1 MDADNDVDV
10 DVDVVVDVDV
20 NVDVDLSPSKVD
32 NWGVAIA
39 SSAIVWV
46 GVGFIMRSV
55 LALGGGG
62 YGMIFG
68 FLGRYQGKNGKDK
81 YFGALLC

>member
-1 MDADNDVDV
+1 MDVNVDV
-10 DVDVVVDVDV
+10 EVDV
-20 NVDVDLSPSKVD
+20 NVDVDVSPNKVD

-55 LALGGGG
+55 LALRGGD
-62 YGMIFG
+62 IT
-68 FLGRYQGKNGKDK
+68 
-81 YFGALLC
+81 

>member
-1 MDADNDVDV
+1 MDVNVDV
-10 DVDVVVDVDV
+10 EVDV
-20 NVDVDLSPSKVD
+20 NVDVDVSPNKVD

-55 LALGGGG
+55 LALRGG

-68 FLGRYQGKNGKDK
+68 FIGRYPGKNGKDK

>member
-1 MDADNDVDV
+1 MDVG
-10 DVDVVVDVDV
+10 VDV
-20 NVDVDLSPSKVD
+20 NVDVYVSPNKVD

-39 SSAIVWV
+39 SSAIVCV

-55 LALGGGG
+55 LALRGGGDD
-62 YGMIFG
+62 MIFG
-68 FLGRYQGKNGKDK
+68 ILGRYQGKNGKDK

>member
-1 MDADNDVDV
+1 MDVG
-10 DVDVVVDVDV
+10 VDV
-20 NVDVDLSPSKVD
+20 NVDVYVSPNKVD

-39 SSAIVWV
+39 SSAIVCV

-55 LALGGGG
+55 LALGGGGG

>member
-1 MDADNDVDV
+1 MAGGVYVDV
-10 DVDVVVDVDV
+10 DV
-20 NVDVDLSPSKVD
+20 SPSKVD

-55 LALGGGG
+55 LALRGVGGT
-62 YGMIFG
+62 
-68 FLGRYQGKNGKDK
+68 
-81 YFGALLC
+81 

>member
-1 MDADNDVDV
+1 MDVG
-10 DVDVVVDVDV
+10 VDV
-20 NVDVDLSPSKVD
+20 NVDVYVSPNKVD

-39 SSAIVWV
+39 SSAIVCV

-55 LALGGGG
+55 LALRGGEG
-62 YGMIFG
+62 IFG
-68 FLGRYQGKNGKDK
+68 LLGRYQGKNGKDK

>member
-1 MDADNDVDV
+1 MDVDV
-10 DVDVVVDVDV
+10 DV
-20 NVDVDLSPSKVD
+20 SPNKVD

-55 LALGGGG
+55 LALRGG

-81 YFGALLC
+81 YFGALLLC

>member
-1 MDADNDVDV
+1 MDVNVDV
-10 DVDVVVDVDV
+10 EVDV
-20 NVDVDLSPSKVD
+20 NVDVSPNKVD

-55 LALGGGG
+55 LALRGGV
-62 YGMIFG
+62 YDMIFG
-68 FLGRYQGKNGKDK
+68 FIGRYPGKNGKDK
-81 YFGALLC
+81 YFGALLLC

>member
-1 MDADNDVDV
+1 MDVG
-10 DVDVVVDVDV
+10 VDV
-20 NVDVDLSPSKVD
+20 NVDVYVSPNKVD

-55 LALGGGG
+55 LALGKDVWVS
-62 YGMIFG
+62 
-68 FLGRYQGKNGKDK
+68 LALSRKNCKDK
-81 YFGALLC
+81 YFGDSLC

>member
-1 MDADNDVDV
+1 MDVG
-10 DVDVVVDVDV
+10 VDV
-20 NVDVDLSPSKVD
+20 NVDVYVSPNKVD

-55 LALGGGG
+55 LALRGDD
-62 YGMIFG
+62 MIFSRA
-68 FLGRYQGKNGKDK
+68 LSGKKWQR
-81 YFGALLC
+81 

>member
-1 MDADNDVDV
+1 MDVGI
-10 DVDVVVDVDV
+10 DV
-20 NVDVDLSPSKVD
+20 NVDVYVSPNKVD

-55 LALGGGG
+55 LALGKD
-62 YGMIFG
+62 MTRCLG
-68 FLGRYQGKNGKDK
+68 FSGVIKEKLQR
-81 YFGALLC
+81 